1 MVRQVCG
8 KTNTQ
13 VLAEILV
20 WHEHMCGKNNGL
32 HLHGKTNVH
41 VMSKKKTN
49 ADVMPK
55 KKMNMKLQYLNLS
68 TYLGDED
75 QL

>member
-1 MVRQVCG
+1 
-8 KTNTQ
+8 
-13 VLAEILV
+13 
-20 WHEHMCGKNNGL
+20 MCGKNNGL